1 MDVVFLISNEL
12 EMITLTLN
20 YVFLK
25 HMAIRDDFVVPDL
38 LMCKRT
44 TSKRFIH
51 VLFNNSPHKILWFKL
66 VCLF

>member
-1 MDVVFLISNEL
+1 MEVGFLISNEL

-25 HMAIRDDFVVPDL
+25 HMAIPDDFVVPDL

-51 VLFNNSPHKILWFKL
+51 VLLNNSPNKILWFKL